1 MCLVEGGYQVRL
13 LSTWMCCEPEAQRGP
28 QGRPRALWAFLRR
41 CLMPLR
47 KQEVLSFRRAHFIG
61 SLMSQHCSAKETETK
76 YSRWFETVSGIPEG
90 YEISSFIADDKS
102 EDIGHFAQLITLTGL
117 PETDSWKSISF
128 IIEKHQNKRP
138 RRRCW
143 QQWGGAA
150 PGAPEQPRQALPEA
164 AGVGASAGRAAL
176 QVPLLAWSLIKWI
189 LKCRI

>member
-1 MCLVEGGYQVRL
+1 MPGGRWV
-13 LSTWMCCEPEAQRGP
+13 PGEAP
-28 QGRPRALWAFLRR
+28 QHLDVLRAWSSARAPGEATGFVSFLT
-41 CLMPLR
+41 
-47 KQEVLSFRRAHFIG
+47 KVSDATQEAGGAQFQKSSLHW

-138 RRRCW
+138 RRRCR
-143 QQWGGAA
+143 QQWGEPPPAHRSSRSR
-150 PGAPEQPRQALPEA
+150 PSPRLRES
-164 AGVGASAGRAAL
+164 GASAGRAAL